1 MIKNFTKILIISQLI
16 ISCGF
21 TPTLKNLDNN
31 SALIHLEINPNNSY
45 EVRQTINSELQSF
58 DKSDAKFLIKVDVIE
73 KESAVN
79 VNSSGSVKEYK
90 VEVLINFEIID
101 IANDVLLLSS
111 QSRGFENYD
120 VSTSEYT
127 NTLVKKDALERA
139 LIEGIQLMNIII
151 HSKINKSLR

>member
-21 TPTLKNLDNN
+21 TPTLKNLNNQDN
-31 SALIHLEINPNNSY
+31 SLVYYEIDPTSSY
-45 EVRQTINSELQSF
+45 TARKMLNANLQSVDR
-58 DKSDAKFLIKVDVIE
+58 DKANFLTKITVKE

-79 VNSSGSVKEYK
+79 VESSGSVNEYK
-90 VEVLINFEIID
+90 IEVLINFEIFDMI
-101 IANDVLLLSS
+101 NNVMLLAS

-120 VSTSEYT
+120 VSSSEYT
-127 NTLVKKDALERA
+127 NSIIQKESLERA

-151 HSKINKSLR
+151 QSKITE